1 MVHWLIASTSQVA
14 GPCLQGPPTFDCA
27 IILILAPRSDCGP
40 YFFDQWNHKQ
50 CWESLQTRPG
60 NLAGGGNE
68 PVHHARSGFLKN
80 VRGLK
85 RAGYRI
91 VWLKHFGLRNPTK
104 KFWDENVW
112 GLECFKRPPN
122 VLGKGNTFLR
132 HFQRKA
138 LKFRLIFLEFKSSIT
153 HPISQFLGNKFIKY
167 LYSFWNRAKI
177 NSKPNF

>member
-1 MVHWLIASTSQVA
+1 M
-14 GPCLQGPPTFDCA
+14 
-27 IILILAPRSDCGP
+27 PRSTCAKLFTLLYWSYVTLKSAVSWSSLFWLCDLIGGP

-60 NLAGGGNE
+60 NLAIGGNE

-104 KFWDENVW
+104 KFGDENVW